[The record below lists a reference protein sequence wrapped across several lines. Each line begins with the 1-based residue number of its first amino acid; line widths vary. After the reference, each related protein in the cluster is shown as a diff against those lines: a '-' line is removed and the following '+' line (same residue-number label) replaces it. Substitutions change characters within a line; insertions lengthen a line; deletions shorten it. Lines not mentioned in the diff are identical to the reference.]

1 MCPAFAFALLG
12 QSTFRMCHIPSIDR

>member
-1 MCPAFAFALLG
+1 MCPALAFALLG